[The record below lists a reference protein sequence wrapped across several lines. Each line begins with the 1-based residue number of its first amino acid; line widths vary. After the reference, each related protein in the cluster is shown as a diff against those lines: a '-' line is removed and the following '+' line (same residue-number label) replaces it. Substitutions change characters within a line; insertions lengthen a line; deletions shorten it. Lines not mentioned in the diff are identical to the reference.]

1 MKKTKKCLSCKAT
14 TGIIASSTKKRPKWK
29 KDKKIKSIFPNDKIP
44 DLKSPK
50 LFHPKNYNQKF
61 EINLGKKFSKRYI
74 LYYASKHDKLVN
86 CKDIKTAE
94 EAYGSFKNRGMT
106 KTDKDGKTILKIK
119 CPQIYKENNKI
130 YLSHVHFIISND
142 KNTEWNNELKTQN
155 VVCKL
160 NHTELIQIMS
170 SNCGIILNALPNEYY
185 IKDRIPYSHSL
196 DHNLLFDKVSKTDV
210 INYIKSLVFHNSK
223 LTKYLNRKDTT
234 ILNVPIVTYCY
245 DESCDADN
253 DLQRKLNSIG
263 FKNVK
268 VFSPGIKGWRKIIKT
283 D

>member
-1 MKKTKKCLSCKAT
+1 M
-14 TGIIASSTKKRPKWK
+14 
-29 KDKKIKSIFPNDKIP
+29 
-44 DLKSPK
+44 
-50 LFHPKNYNQKF
+50 
-61 EINLGKKFSKRYI
+61 
-74 LYYASKHDKLVN
+74 
-86 CKDIKTAE
+86 
-94 EAYGSFKNRGMT
+94 
-106 KTDKDGKTILKIK
+106 
-119 CPQIYKENNKI
+119 
-130 YLSHVHFIISND
+130 
-142 KNTEWNNELKTQN
+142 
-155 VVCKL
+155 
-160 NHTELIQIMS
+160 
-170 SNCGIILNALPNEYY
+170 
-185 IKDRIPYSHSL
+185 
-196 DHNLLFDKVSKTDV
+196 SKTDV